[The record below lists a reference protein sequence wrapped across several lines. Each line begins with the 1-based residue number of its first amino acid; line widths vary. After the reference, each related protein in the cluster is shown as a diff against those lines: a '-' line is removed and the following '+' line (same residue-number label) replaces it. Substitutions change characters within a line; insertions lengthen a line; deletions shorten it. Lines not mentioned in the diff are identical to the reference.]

1 MTQIILIEKNG
12 NIKQSLTKDISRET
26 LYKKCGLK
34 KPDGFEKRTVWNVK
48 INKENV
54 MIELWAKTEG
64 KAGMENKTELPPP
77 IDEELYF
84 GTCIAIRCNEN
95 KKIINLTTDV
105 WNKANEI
112 LFGTFDD
119 LEEDEEDEEDELED
133 VSSTRKT
140 KTGYLKDDFVVDDDE
155 EEDDDDEFTDTTEY
169 EGCDEDEDEKVS
181 FLIENDNEIAIDDNI
196 EKELEEEEY
205 DY

>member
-1 MTQIILIEKNG
+1 
-12 NIKQSLTKDISRET
+12 
-26 LYKKCGLK
+26 LYKKCVLK

-54 MIELWAKTEG
+54 IIELWAKSEG

-112 LFGTFDD
+112 LFGTFHDIE
-119 LEEDEEDEEDELED
+119 EEDDEDEEDELDD
-133 VSSTRKT
+133 VSRTRKT

-155 EEDDDDEFTDTTEY
+155 EDDDDDEFTDTTEY

-181 FLIENDNEIAIDDNI
+181 FLIENENEIVIDDNI